1 MLLPGQIHPDDRS
14 ILDEADKIVMET
26 AGILRLRTEYYFL
39 TIGSN
44 KLELVNLIKM
54 KAVRSYQCK
63 DPYRM

>member
-1 MLLPGQIHPDDRS
+1 LPGQEF
-14 ILDEADKIVMET
+14 ILMIGIDEADKIVMET
-26 AGILRLRTEYYFL
+26 AGILRLRIEYYFL

-44 KLELVNLIKM
+44 KLEKLVNLIKM